1 MRGHTAW
8 IHGKPF
14 VSNTLFSEEAVLTT
28 VPQHTNS
35 HCTEG
40 TLAKQCHTLVETLT
54 RERAQEDQAE
64 MGTQEGQAD
73 AYAQAKRPWHHPM
86 GSMQARQRC
95 MSNISLRKKDRQ
107 DYFAACLKR
116 HEEQQRALAE
126 PNVVDLTLDHD
137 PEGEAA

>member
-1 MRGHTAW
+1 MSYKDQVGM
-8 IHGKPF
+8 
-14 VSNTLFSEEAVLTT
+14 
-28 VPQHTNS
+28 
-35 HCTEG
+35 
-40 TLAKQCHTLVETLT
+40 LT